1 MQKRSNAPQCVELL
15 DHDSNKLKKIY
26 EIIGD
31 LIDAGFKMILINH
44 HIYGGIIISWL
55 CFQTT

>member
-15 DHDSNKLKKIY
+15 DHDSNKLKKIC

-31 LIDAGFKMILINH
+31 LIDAGF
-44 HIYGGIIISWL
+44 
-55 CFQTT
+55 